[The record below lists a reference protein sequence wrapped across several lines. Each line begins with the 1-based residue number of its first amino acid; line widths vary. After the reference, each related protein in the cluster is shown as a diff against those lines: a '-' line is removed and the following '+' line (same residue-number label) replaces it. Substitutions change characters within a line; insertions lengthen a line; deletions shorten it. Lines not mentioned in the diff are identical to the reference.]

1 MKRFHSRSRQQG
13 MTLVVGLILLVI
25 LTMVSVLGFRN
36 VTMSERMAG
45 NAADRNVAFQAAES
59 VGKEALTTIE
69 NVLTGAGTMP
79 ATGYYDHTA
88 TVPPMSTVMA
98 IQGGSTV
105 YWTQGVSAPVSPG
118 ACATAAAFD
127 WASCSASVSS
137 VYASNAAAGR
147 YVIEL
152 ISTSAAG
159 GSTTRVYR
167 VTTRSTGG
175 SGQAEVV
182 LQTLYTKV
190 TTP

>member
-1 MKRFHSRSRQQG
+1 M
-13 MTLVVGLILLVI
+13 
-25 LTMVSVLGFRN
+25 
-36 VTMSERMAG
+36 
-45 NAADRNVAFQAAES
+45 
-59 VGKEALTTIE
+59 
-69 NVLTGAGTMP
+69 
-79 ATGYYDHTA
+79 
-88 TVPPMSTVMA
+88 
-98 IQGGSTV
+98 
-105 YWTQGVSAPVSPG
+105 SAPVSPG